1 MRIGPAANQAV
12 DMDLR
17 DRMLRVSEVVSEVVS
32 GSSEARAS
40 FFENLE
46 IVEKKKS
53 VIFFRFR
60 KNV

>member
-17 DRMLRVSEVVSEVVS
+17 DRMLRVSEVVS
-32 GSSEARAS
+32 GSSEARAR